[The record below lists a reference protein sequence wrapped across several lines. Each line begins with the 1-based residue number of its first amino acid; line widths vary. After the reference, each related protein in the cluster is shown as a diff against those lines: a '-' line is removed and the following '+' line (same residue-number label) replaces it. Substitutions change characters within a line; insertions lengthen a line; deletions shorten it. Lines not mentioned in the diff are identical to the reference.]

1 MQEIELKFLVP
12 ESRLKGLMRQA
23 CVKSSEVT
31 TLAAHYYDTPD
42 QQLAEAGIGLRIRK
56 EGDTWV
62 QTIKAGGDGI
72 AARLEHNV
80 VLDSEQV
87 EAMLDNNALMPDLT
101 VYKNTSVASALADFK
116 LKKLAKNLTQLYVT
130 DVERTT
136 RLLVDEGDDEV
147 SNHIEMAYDYGEII
161 HGNDDTQRAAIQEIE
176 FELVSGDIDFLFAT
190 AKTWCKRYKLCLSTV
205 TKAERGGLL
214 ITGQLHSPAVRA
226 DLSQLNIDRKS
237 SMPAFVS
244 AAVHNCLLQIL
255 PNSSAIVAGSEEDEH
270 ILQLHIGITRLQAAL
285 QTFASYSDEINP
297 DWLQILEQTTA
308 LINDYRELAHLT
320 SYIEPHL
327 QQQGAPTVDWTTD
340 INALKITPKDAIC
353 ANEFQLTLLELIAFT
368 MSDPSLEP
376 QADQLAIDKL
386 AKILSKQQAK
396 LSKAVQKLQI
406 KNGADSAS
414 MNIESSDSKND
425 DLQSVDS
432 ENVESVSINSLSVD
446 VESVDIESDD
456 IESDNIEN
464 IDIESFDETQAMYE
478 LQQQLTTLLYIS
490 EFSAPL
496 LEKKKSKKKKAKKTT
511 KRWLKYL
518 TKAQKCVNQYCN
530 HMVYQQRYQLKSA
543 SDGNA
548 LYGAGWFAAMLAI
561 DHKSTEKCLAK
572 TDSSIFR

>member
-23 CVKSSEVT
+23 RVKSSEVT
-31 TLAAHYYDTPD
+31 QLAAHYYDTPD

-56 EGDTWV
+56 EGDAWV

-72 AARLEHNV
+72 AARLEHNA
-80 VLDSEQV
+80 VLDNEQV
-87 EAMLDNNALMPDLT
+87 QAMLDNNTLMPDLT
-101 VYKNTSVASALADFK
+101 IYKNTSVAPALAEFK
-116 LKKLAKNLTQLYVT
+116 LKKLAKNLTRLYVT

-147 SNHIEMAYDYGEII
+147 INHIEMAYDYGEII
-161 HGNDDTQRAAIQEIE
+161 HGNDETQRAAIQEIE

-226 DLSQLNIDRKS
+226 DLSQLNIDKKS
-237 SMPAFVS
+237 SMPAFVR

-285 QTFASYSDEINP
+285 QAFASYSDEINP
-297 DWLQILEQTTA
+297 DWLPILQQTA
-308 LINDYRELAHLT
+308 MLLDEYRELAHLA
-320 SYIEPHL
+320 SHIEPNL

-340 INALKITPKDAIC
+340 IDALKITPKDVVS
-353 ANEFQLTLLELIAFT
+353 ANDFQLTLLELIAFT

-386 AKILSKQQAK
+386 AKTLSKQQAK
-396 LSKAVQKLQI
+396 LGKAVQELQSKKDLGSNNI
-406 KNGADSAS
+406 
-414 MNIESSDSKND
+414 NIESNDLKDD
-425 DLQSVDS
+425 DLQSVDLQDS
-432 ENVESVSINSLSVD
+432 DLENVESK
-446 VESVDIESDD
+446 SDD
-456 IESDNIEN
+456 IKN
-464 IDIESFDETQAMYE
+464 IDLDDNNAEHE
-478 LQQQLTTLLYIS
+478 LHEQLTTLLYIS
-490 EFSAPL
+490 EFATPL
-496 LEKKKSKKKKAKKTT
+496 LDKKKSKKKKAKKES

-518 TKAQKCVNQYCN
+518 AKAQKTLNKYHN
-530 HMVYQQRYQLKSA
+530 HKMYQQRYQLKSETD
-543 SDGNA
+543 SNA
-548 LYGAGWFAAMLAI
+548 LYGAGWFAAMLTR
-561 DHKSTEKCLAK
+561 DHKRSEKRLAK
-572 TDSSIFR
+572 VIDSSIF